1 MTAHFG
7 ECAARP
13 LIAGHRGYKA
23 RYPENTMLSYREAFE
38 LGVDMLE
45 IDLRLTRDGHLVM
58 MHDAAIDRTTNGH
71 GRVEAFT
78 LKELQAFDAGM
89 GERIPT
95 FEEFLQWVKP
105 TGLFLNVEIKT
116 KTHGAV
122 GKAVALLERYRMLE
136 PSVITC
142 FDAAITEYANRQY
155 GAKTQGF
162 PRHAMQNFQ
171 ANSYDF
177 LYSVGIQM
185 CDLTPAL
192 VDEFNGRG
200 IQPWCWCPDTP
211 EEVERARVCGST
223 LLTCNDPVPALALLK
238 GERDGRAYAA
248 GTE

>member
-1 MTAHFG
+1 MPGFFG
-7 ECAARP
+7 ETRERP

-23 RYPENTMLSYREAFE
+23 KYPENTMLSYRKAHE

-45 IDLRLTRDGHLVM
+45 IDLRLTRDGQLIM
-58 MHDAAIDRTTNGH
+58 MHDATLDRTTNGR
-71 GRVEAFT
+71 GKVEKHT
-78 LKELQAFDAGM
+78 LAELRRFDAGL

-95 FEEFLQWVKP
+95 FEEFLDWAHI
-105 TGLFLNVEIKT
+105 TELFLNVEIKT
-116 KTHGAV
+116 KTHEAV
-122 GKAVALLERYRMLE
+122 DKAVALLERYHMLG

-142 FDAAITEYANRQY
+142 FDADITEYANRRY

-162 PRHAMQNFQ
+162 PKRQMQNFNK
-171 ANSYDF
+171 NSYAF

-211 EEVERARVCGST
+211 EEVERMRMCGAT
-223 LLTCNDPVPALALLK
+223 LCTCNDPVPAIELL
-238 GERDGRAYAA
+238 R
-248 GTE
+248 

>member
-1 MTAHFG
+1 MTGFFG

-23 RYPENTMLSYREAFE
+23 MYPENTMLSYRKALA

-58 MHDAAIDRTTNGH
+58 MHDSTIDRTTDGR
-71 GRVEAFT
+71 GRVEKFT
-78 LKELQAFDAGM
+78 FKELRAFDAGM
-89 GERIPT
+89 GERIPA
-95 FEEFLQWVKP
+95 FEDFLGWVHA

-116 KTHGAV
+116 KTHEAV
-122 GKAVALLERYRMLE
+122 DKAVALLERYRMLE

-142 FDAAITEYANRQY
+142 FDASITEYASRQY

-162 PRHAMQNFQ
+162 PKHNMSNFKRD
-171 ANSYDF
+171 SYDF

-192 VDEFNGRG
+192 ADEFNGRG
-200 IQPWCWCPDTP
+200 IQPWCWCPDTA
-211 EEVERARVCGST
+211 EEVEHMRMCGST
-223 LLTCNDPVPALALLK
+223 LCTCNDPVPAMEML
-238 GERDGRAYAA
+238 R
-248 GTE
+248 

>member
-1 MTAHFG
+1 MTGYFG

-13 LIAGHRGYKA
+13 LIAGHRGYKTM
-23 RYPENTMLSYREAFE
+23 YPENTMLSYRKARE

-45 IDLRLTRDGHLVM
+45 IDLRLSRDGQLVM
-58 MHDAAIDRTTNGH
+58 MHDGTIDRTTDGH
-71 GRVEAFT
+71 GEVKSFT
-78 LKELQAFDAGM
+78 LKELQGFDAGW

-95 FEEFLQWVKP
+95 FEEFLDWVQP

-116 KTHGAV
+116 KTHEAV
-122 GKAVALLERYRMLE
+122 DKAVALLERYRMLE

-142 FDAAITEYANRQY
+142 FDADITEYANRRH

-162 PRHAMQNFQ
+162 PKHNMQHFKRG
-171 ANSYDF
+171 SYDF
-177 LYSVGIQM
+177 LYSVGIEM

-211 EEVERARVCGST
+211 EEIERMRMCGAT
-223 LLTCNDPVPALALLK
+223 LCTCNDPVPAINLFR
-238 GERDGRAYAA
+238 ERIIS
-248 GTE
+248 